1 MVNKIKNTRGI
12 HQVIAVILFTT
23 IASRGFTQDSSYT
36 RSPVV
41 SSWKEYARQ
50 VLHDPEK
57 KMIELR
63 TLIPGLRYD
72 LRYAGNNNFMQRQM
86 YPAGTHSTFLR
97 APVAEALS
105 RVDAELKE
113 KGLGLK
119 IFDAYRPYSVT
130 VAFWELVHDER
141 YVANPSR
148 GSGHNRGLAVDLT
161 LVDRQTGAELPMGTG
176 FDNFTDTAHADFTA
190 LPDNVLNNR
199 KLLTS
204 TMEKY
209 GFRVLQTEWWH
220 FYFPGNDRF
229 EVLDIS
235 FRKLQKL
242 QR

>member
-1 MVNKIKNTRGI
+1 MVNKIKNTPGI
-12 HQVIAVILFTT
+12 HRVIAVILFTT
-23 IASRGFTQDSSYT
+23 IASRSFTQDSTYT
-36 RSPVV
+36 RPPVV
-41 SSWKEYARQ
+41 SSWKEYAQQ

-72 LRYAGNNNFMQRQM
+72 LRYAGNNNFMHRQM
-86 YPAGTHSTFLR
+86 YPANTHSTFLR

-105 RVDAELKE
+105 NVDAELKE

-161 LVDRQTGAELPMGTG
+161 LVNRQTGAELPMGKTMSLSPG
-176 FDNFTDTAHADFTA
+176 
-190 LPDNVLNNR
+190 
-199 KLLTS
+199 KLRWPPTNPGRS
-204 TMEKY
+204 T
-209 GFRVLQTEWWH
+209 FRVLEAIEDAVSR
-220 FYFPGNDRF
+220 FGNAVPLPGYKTSWPLSSGCSTGRLG
-229 EVLDIS
+229 LDEGGA
-235 FRKLQKL
+235 L
-242 QR
+242 